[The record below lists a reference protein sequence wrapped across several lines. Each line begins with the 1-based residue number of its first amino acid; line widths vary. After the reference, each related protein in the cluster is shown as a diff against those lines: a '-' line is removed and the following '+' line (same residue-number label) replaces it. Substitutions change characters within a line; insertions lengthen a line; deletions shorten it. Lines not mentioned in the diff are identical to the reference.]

1 VFTVLLSEKQK
12 QNEERKDKV
21 LKKNAAKIDVCFS
34 FISFPG
40 PCLSVLSIVCELEE
54 NIVVEEK

>member
-40 PCLSVLSIVCELEE
+40 LAFLFCRLFVS
-54 NIVVEEK
+54 